1 MNARESAVHAR
12 GADDS
17 GFALLRFEHTRMLVP
32 RQDIRILELAIDMDR
47 NEAPAGAVGWIAF
60 GVQRCPV
67 YCLSADMTWLT
78 EVPSDRPVC
87 AVMASGGHNFGL
99 LCSEATLLHVRDL
112 VLHELP
118 PGMRAPGLPFGQL
131 AFHSGALA
139 CVSSATRI
147 MADLQRAQEC
157 GRTELQ
163 ETWS

>member
-1 MNARESAVHAR
+1 MDN
-12 GADDS
+12 S
-17 GFALLRFEHTRMLVP
+17 GFALLRFEQTRILVP
-32 RQDIRILELAIDMDR
+32 RQDIRILELAVDMDR
-47 NEAPAGAVGWIAF
+47 NDAAAGAVGWIAF
-60 GVQRCPV
+60 GLQRCPV

-78 EVPSDRPVC
+78 EIPADRPVC
-87 AVMASGGHNFGL
+87 AVMADGGHNFGL
-99 LCSEATLLHVRDL
+99 LCSEAALLHVRDL

-131 AFHSGALA
+131 ALHSGALA

-147 MADLQRAQEC
+147 MADLQRAPEC